1 MSTFGLALRSNMKM
15 ACVNLKMTEP
25 HLVGLK
31 ILSFRYLAI
40 ESNKF
45 ITSYQPNN
53 TKATINQGAVKTAI
67 TAPTTNACFASK
79 CK

>member
-1 MSTFGLALRSNMKM
+1 MKM
-15 ACVNLKMTEP
+15 ACVNLKMTRS

-31 ILSFRYLAI
+31 MLSFRYLAI
-40 ESNKF
+40 EGKKF

-67 TAPTTNACFASK
+67 VAPTTNACFLSK